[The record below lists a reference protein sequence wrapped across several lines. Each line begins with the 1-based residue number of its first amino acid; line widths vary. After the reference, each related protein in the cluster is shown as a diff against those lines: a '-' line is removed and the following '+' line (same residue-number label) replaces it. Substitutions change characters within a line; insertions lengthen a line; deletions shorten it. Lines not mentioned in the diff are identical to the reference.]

1 MKALTSIIVVAAVL
15 AAASSWAAGG
25 RDAAPAAPEDPVIEK
40 TRAAIGS
47 RNWTQAQEIVREG
60 LAKNPGNADYHNL
73 YAYSIRM
80 GANPQMDLVFRHYN
94 EALRI
99 DPDHRGAH
107 EYLGEAYLMTG
118 NVPKAKEHLKVLD
131 RLCVLPCKEYTMLKK
146 SVAEYEAKQ
155 APK

>member
-60 LAKNPGNADYHNL
+60 LAKNPGNAD
-73 YAYSIRM
+73 
-80 GANPQMDLVFRHYN
+80 
-94 EALRI
+94 
-99 DPDHRGAH
+99 
-107 EYLGEAYLMTG
+107 
-118 NVPKAKEHLKVLD
+118 
-131 RLCVLPCKEYTMLKK
+131 
-146 SVAEYEAKQ
+146 
-155 APK
+155 